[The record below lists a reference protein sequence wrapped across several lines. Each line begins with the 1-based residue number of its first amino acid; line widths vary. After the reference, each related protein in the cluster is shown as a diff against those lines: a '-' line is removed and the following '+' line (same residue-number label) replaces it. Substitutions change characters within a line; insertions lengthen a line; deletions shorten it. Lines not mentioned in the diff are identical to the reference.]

1 MIKRSN
7 QKLLQ
12 QHGTKVKAW
21 VEDIVSKDSIVD
33 LNQLVASIDNG
44 HHELY
49 FCYTEQERLIG
60 IVTIVQIGD
69 VMHLDG
75 AAGDVLGE
83 WGILDKSFV
92 ELCKQKNCTSYE
104 FRGRKGFL
112 KVFKKFGM
120 KEKYT
125 VMSRTI

>member
-7 QKLLQ
+7 QKLIQ
-12 QHGTKVKAW
+12 QHGTRLKVW
-21 VEDIVSKDSIVD
+21 IEDIVAKDSTTN
-33 LNQLVASIDNG
+33 LSQLITSIDSG
-44 HHELY
+44 QHELY

-60 IVTIVQIGD
+60 VVTIVQIGD

-83 WGILDKSFV
+83 WDILDKSFV
-92 ELCKQKNCTSYE
+92 ELCKQKSCTSYE

>member
-1 MIKRSN
+1 MVKKSTR
-7 QKLLQ
+7 KLLQ
-12 QHGTKVKAW
+12 QHGAKVKEW
-21 VEDIVSKDSIVD
+21 IEDIVSKDSTAD
-33 LNQLVASIDNG
+33 LNRLITSIDKG
-44 HHELY
+44 QHELY

-60 IVTIVQIGD
+60 VVTIVQIGD

-83 WGILDKSFV
+83 WAVLDKSFV

-112 KVFKKFGM
+112 RVFKKFGM

>member
-1 MIKRSN
+1 VIKKST
-7 QKLLQ
+7 QDLLQ
-12 QHGTKVKAW
+12 KHGAKVKTW
-21 VEDIVSKDSIVD
+21 IEDIVSRDSTAT
-33 LNQLVASIDNG
+33 LNQLITSIDKG
-44 HHELY
+44 QHELY

-60 IVTIVQIGD
+60 VVTIVQIGD

-83 WGILDKSFV
+83 WDILDKSFV

-112 KVFKKFGM
+112 KTFKKFGM

-125 VMSRTI
+125 VMSRAV

>member
-33 LNQLVASIDNG
+33 LNQLVTSIDNG

-69 VMHLDG
+69 VMYLDG

-83 WGILDKSFV
+83 WGILDKS
-92 ELCKQKNCTSYE
+92 
-104 FRGRKGFL
+104 
-112 KVFKKFGM
+112 
-120 KEKYT
+120 
-125 VMSRTI
+125 TIQWYL